1 MSRSDIPK
9 PVDDPFALVGDS
21 WPTESESAYHDA
33 KVFADNTAT
42 TASTQSQSASD
53 AEVRMADERG
63 KTADSV
69 SGGYGSAAAQLHAQ
83 ALEYH
88 TISAW
93 MSDAAGSVLS
103 AKRQI
108 SALVR
113 SGTSEIRD
121 VLNSELSGTPATPSS
136 SELTTKYQGE
146 IVAVKTKLT
155 TELDSIGHSLAG
167 DSGSSRTPSY
177 VSVSTKPTAEHA
189 DPHAAAA
196 SYTGAPGA
204 PVPEPHQLPEMP
216 RTTAPS
222 GAESP
227 SAPSAPS
234 STVSP
239 HITNSTLAGLVA
251 GSGPSGAPTAPSVK
265 SSSDS
270 SSGTPAGKAAQAHQ
284 PSEQHQQIRPTGL
297 PRIPSIPVPDLPA
310 AAATITTAV
319 SSATAHQLP
328 TAPSTPAPSVP
339 ASTGFTPG
347 VSGTPPALPAPP
359 AGLAPIGSLTPPP
372 VTQTAPAPQGAPG
385 TPQAGPQAPSAPQQ
399 SPVRGPA
406 ADLGWI
412 QRTYGLAP
420 GVELPKSEN
429 PLSPALFIA
438 ELPESEA
445 TLHRVLASLRHQ
457 FEASGWSQPIAVGL
471 IKRGFET
478 KLVYATADAVSIHP
492 QGVLLPHGVLPLDEM
507 PSVPSA
513 PELLGSLM
521 VSDKLVSLIPR
532 GWEVEAMLST
542 VSGGE
547 GSQSTE
553 QFQELVEAGELLPCT
568 LSRGRDDVTADE
580 ALRVFARA
588 ALGSAG
594 CGELD
599 VESARLR
606 AARWVGVQ
614 PQDYL
619 DVLARWYLS
628 DAAESMSR
636 GNWGEAVWA
645 CEKYMSVNQSRSQA
659 A

>member
-1 MSRSDIPK
+1 M
-9 PVDDPFALVGDS
+9 
-21 WPTESESAYHDA
+21 
-33 KVFADNTAT
+33 
-42 TASTQSQSASD
+42 
-53 AEVRMADERG
+53 
-63 KTADSV
+63 
-69 SGGYGSAAAQLHAQ
+69 
-83 ALEYH
+83 
-88 TISAW
+88 
-93 MSDAAGSVLS
+93 
-103 AKRQI
+103 
-108 SALVR
+108 
-113 SGTSEIRD
+113 
-121 VLNSELSGTPATPSS
+121 
-136 SELTTKYQGE
+136 
-146 IVAVKTKLT
+146 
-155 TELDSIGHSLAG
+155 
-167 DSGSSRTPSY
+167 
-177 VSVSTKPTAEHA
+177 
-189 DPHAAAA
+189 
-196 SYTGAPGA
+196 
-204 PVPEPHQLPEMP
+204 
-216 RTTAPS
+216 
-222 GAESP
+222 
-227 SAPSAPS
+227 
-234 STVSP
+234 
-239 HITNSTLAGLVA
+239 
-251 GSGPSGAPTAPSVK
+251 
-265 SSSDS
+265 
-270 SSGTPAGKAAQAHQ
+270 
-284 PSEQHQQIRPTGL
+284 
-297 PRIPSIPVPDLPA
+297 
-310 AAATITTAV
+310 
-319 SSATAHQLP
+319 
-328 TAPSTPAPSVP
+328 
-339 ASTGFTPG
+339 
-347 VSGTPPALPAPP
+347 
-359 AGLAPIGSLTPPP
+359 
-372 VTQTAPAPQGAPG
+372 
-385 TPQAGPQAPSAPQQ
+385 
-399 SPVRGPA
+399 
-406 ADLGWI
+406 
-412 QRTYGLAP
+412 
-420 GVELPKSEN
+420 ELPKSEN